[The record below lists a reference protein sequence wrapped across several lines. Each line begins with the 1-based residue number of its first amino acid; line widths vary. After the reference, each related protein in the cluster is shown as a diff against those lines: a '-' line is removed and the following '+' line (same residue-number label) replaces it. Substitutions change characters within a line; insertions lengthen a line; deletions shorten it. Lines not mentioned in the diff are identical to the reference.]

1 MQSKYQM
8 ALAMMEMQTEIMA
21 EKPKYYM
28 DFLECAANNYKYDYE
43 EKLMIFAQK
52 PYATACAS
60 LETWN
65 KLGRWVNRGAKGI
78 VLLDDRNPRYRL
90 RYVFDVSDTNSRYG
104 YEIHLWQMQQNYEQ
118 SVIGAMENHF
128 GELTRTEY
136 TEVALLE
143 LSDHVVKDNLT
154 DYFDHIEALSPGIF
168 DDENVKNE
176 VTNLVVN
183 SVTYMVW
190 KRCGY
195 DTSKIFTEDVF
206 ENSIRHLNKQT
217 LSVIGEASSD
227 ISRTILL
234 EIGEAVKEA
243 ARDEAQNRTFEKEKK
258 IDDNIGEK
266 YNSERRIEHG
276 TELQAGGRDSN
287 PGYGSTGESENREV
301 RNDEVPLPPRE
312 QTPDVHNDDDRGQ
325 AERASG
331 TDRPGSDRDDGTP
344 HEADGGERGSDRNAE
359 SDGSDEVGT
368 DDELDPQFGGGNGT
382 ERTDPELK
390 TELPGCM
397 PDVLIQALRHGDYLA
412 ESKENIVSF
421 LSSET
426 SEDRK
431 NEYVRGLYKEGL
443 FAEMFKPNSTEH
455 IGYHATRDGLTI
467 YDGNYLTRTAE
478 SFFSW
483 NTTRELIEALIEDR
497 NYLDVPKTASQISIF
512 ENAPA
517 EKETQSV
524 KQEAGIASAEVLDN
538 LLRLGSATPNSTAR
552 IYGYYLRPGTE
563 AENIV
568 FLLEEYESDCIGFE
582 VNGKKYAAVWNE
594 SGVDIAE
601 GNSVAESASKVHY
614 EWETIEARIRE
625 LIESGQYISSSE
637 AEKAADVW
645 DDHVADKITS
655 LHWDYFENIPDEYLM
670 LTGHAGGFPSQKDF
684 YRGMLRHPHRKTELL
699 EEIRANIGRIS
710 EYPPRFKYN
719 FSPEYVEMLTRSYL
733 KEPKTYPAGNV
744 LPPAYYVSQD
754 KVDEYFIGDK
764 NYLNETKLGI
774 YSFFLNEKDAG
785 KRAKFMSER
794 YGIGGSGGHRYNTE
808 HDGKGLRIGGGL
820 EGFRQGEMLKW
831 SQVAKRIEQLIKAD
845 RFLNDKEKAYLDTY
859 EKKQV
864 ARCIQHFF
872 IDKPDDVPKP
882 YQGTFVDDH
891 TKEIIPQ
898 MEDADRFAEIRNI
911 MISAFEAETPDDR
924 HYLSDKENLE
934 TVRRYADGEYD
945 LFPGTPYR
953 AKETTSPKAENE
965 TAEEKTVPQEPNN
978 GLQNDY
984 DIHLGTEVYIGDR
997 EYVVDSLED
1006 TVELDDGTLFH
1017 EFMDKE
1023 TFYRRISENPLN
1035 DRLKIQRNE
1044 TVEVGD
1050 RQVIINPTVETEHLS
1065 DNTVD
1070 HVYIDTDEKQV
1081 RWMYYNPD
1089 SSQGGEY
1096 VISRLDFRN
1105 FIDAYENTLEDSS
1118 PDDPKAFDAFMD
1130 SISDMA
1136 DVEYSTVKTPDFFLA
1151 DSDYSVK
1158 PDYIGMDTKTVSAIY
1173 EKLYSLTT
1181 DLEAQRESDAY
1192 EAEFGADGYRVFP
1205 GNRPKDEIDVL
1216 YAVLSKLKIDDVVL
1230 SYDGNGL
1237 VAKDNDNEWHGKEFY
1252 AFLVNEAFV
1261 FEDDGTVLGLSDNL
1275 LSDFTEQA
1283 EKYGIKVRD
1292 NRLNPLWLD
1301 YSELKAEYPDHIL
1314 FYRVG
1319 DFYEVFGDDA
1329 ETAAGAL
1336 DLILT
1341 HRNIGLDK
1349 QVPMCGV
1356 PFHVLDS
1363 YVEKLVQAGCRVA
1376 VAEEQDGKNIT
1387 RKIGTEITEDL
1398 LKEKAETNIPEISI
1412 APPPPTRN
1420 GKIVPNVI
1428 YPEIHSDERKNF
1440 HIQND
1445 HVGEGTPTERFY
1457 HNIHAIELIK
1467 KLEDEHRLANDLEQ
1481 DILSDYVGWGGLPQF
1496 FEEDNPH
1503 YEELKNLLT
1512 EEEYASARE
1521 SSLTAFYTPPVVIK
1535 AMYQALENMGFRSG
1549 NLLEPSCGVGNFI
1562 GLVPDSMKNSQMFG
1576 VELDSISGRIAQQL
1590 YQSTSVAVQGFE
1602 KTELPDNFFDVAIGN
1617 VPFGNYK
1624 IPDKRYDKN
1633 NFLIHD
1639 YFFART
1645 LDKVRPGGIVAF
1657 ITSKGTM
1664 DKANPAVRK
1673 YIAQRADLIGAIR
1686 LPNDTFKAA
1695 AGTEVTSDILFLQK
1709 RDGLLDIEPDW
1720 VHLGKDENGL
1730 VMNQYFID
1738 NPDMILG
1745 EMKEVSGQFGPE
1757 TACVPYEDQSLE
1769 DLLRGA
1775 IQNINGSIMEYEADD
1790 PDITEDDTIPADP
1803 SVRNFS
1809 FTIVDDRIFYR
1820 ENSIMRPM
1828 ELSATGESRVKGLVA
1843 IRDSVRRLIELQTE
1857 DLIVL
1862 RILRKLPEL
1871 VTQLLRKLKIMYD

>member
-1 MQSKYQM
+1 MFWTVVLIILGILFA
-8 ALAMMEMQTEIMA
+8 ALLLLGIIALIKKPGSIYKNQPEQKNPMEGKKVIFVEDENDKENA
-21 EKPKYYM
+21 DGVRGHLEAVGVSEKRSGFYENITKRVLDVILSFGGLVVLSPVYLVLIIAIVVDDPGPVLFTQKRVGKDKQYFKLHKFRSM
-28 DFLECAANNYKYDYE
+28 KMSTPHDVPTHMLENPDQYITKVGKFIRAHSLD
-43 EKLMIFAQK
+43 
-52 PYATACAS
+52 ATACAS

-118 SVIGAMENHF
+118 SVIGTMENHF

-195 DTSKIFTEDVF
+195 DTSKIFTEDIF
-206 ENSIRHLNKQT
+206 ENGIRYLNKQT

-243 ARDEAQNRTFEKEKK
+243 AREEAQNRTFEKEKK

-301 RNDEVPLPPRE
+301 RNDEIPLPPRE

-344 HEADGGERGSDRNAE
+344 HEADVGEGGRDRDTE

-368 DDELDPQFGGGNGT
+368 DDELDSELGGGDGT

-426 SEDRK
+426 NEDRK

-524 KQEAGIASAEVLDN
+524 KQETGVASTEVLDN

-601 GNSVAESASKVHY
+601 GNSVAESVSKVHY

-684 YRGMLRHPHRKTELL
+684 YRGMLRHPHRKVELL
-699 EEIRANIGRIS
+699 EEIRTNIGRIS

-820 EGFRQGEMLKW
+820 DGFRQGEMLKW

-872 IDKPDDVPKP
+872 IGKPDDVPKP

-911 MISAFEAETPDDR
+911 MTSAFEAESPDGCTTIPILHR
-924 HYLSDKENLE
+924 AASMLSADLISKTLSTLMKICWK
-934 TVRRYADGEYD
+934 TVRR
-945 LFPGTPYR
+945 
-953 AKETTSPKAENE
+953 
-965 TAEEKTVPQEPNN
+965 
-978 GLQNDY
+978 
-984 DIHLGTEVYIGDR
+984 
-997 EYVVDSLED
+997 
-1006 TVELDDGTLFH
+1006 
-1017 EFMDKE
+1017 
-1023 TFYRRISENPLN
+1023 
-1035 DRLKIQRNE
+1035 
-1044 TVEVGD
+1044 
-1050 RQVIINPTVETEHLS
+1050 
-1065 DNTVD
+1065 
-1070 HVYIDTDEKQV
+1070 
-1081 RWMYYNPD
+1081 
-1089 SSQGGEY
+1089 
-1096 VISRLDFRN
+1096 
-1105 FIDAYENTLEDSS
+1105 
-1118 PDDPKAFDAFMD
+1118 
-1130 SISDMA
+1130 
-1136 DVEYSTVKTPDFFLA
+1136 
-1151 DSDYSVK
+1151 
-1158 PDYIGMDTKTVSAIY
+1158 
-1173 EKLYSLTT
+1173 
-1181 DLEAQRESDAY
+1181 
-1192 EAEFGADGYRVFP
+1192 
-1205 GNRPKDEIDVL
+1205 
-1216 YAVLSKLKIDDVVL
+1216 
-1230 SYDGNGL
+1230 
-1237 VAKDNDNEWHGKEFY
+1237 
-1252 AFLVNEAFV
+1252 
-1261 FEDDGTVLGLSDNL
+1261 
-1275 LSDFTEQA
+1275 
-1283 EKYGIKVRD
+1283 
-1292 NRLNPLWLD
+1292 
-1301 YSELKAEYPDHIL
+1301 
-1314 FYRVG
+1314 
-1319 DFYEVFGDDA
+1319 
-1329 ETAAGAL
+1329 
-1336 DLILT
+1336 
-1341 HRNIGLDK
+1341 
-1349 QVPMCGV
+1349 
-1356 PFHVLDS
+1356 
-1363 YVEKLVQAGCRVA
+1363 
-1376 VAEEQDGKNIT
+1376 
-1387 RKIGTEITEDL
+1387 
-1398 LKEKAETNIPEISI
+1398 
-1412 APPPPTRN
+1412 
-1420 GKIVPNVI
+1420 
-1428 YPEIHSDERKNF
+1428 
-1440 HIQND
+1440 
-1445 HVGEGTPTERFY
+1445 
-1457 HNIHAIELIK
+1457 
-1467 KLEDEHRLANDLEQ
+1467 
-1481 DILSDYVGWGGLPQF
+1481 
-1496 FEEDNPH
+1496 
-1503 YEELKNLLT
+1503 
-1512 EEEYASARE
+1512 
-1521 SSLTAFYTPPVVIK
+1521 
-1535 AMYQALENMGFRSG
+1535 
-1549 NLLEPSCGVGNFI
+1549 
-1562 GLVPDSMKNSQMFG
+1562 
-1576 VELDSISGRIAQQL
+1576 
-1590 YQSTSVAVQGFE
+1590 
-1602 KTELPDNFFDVAIGN
+1602 
-1617 VPFGNYK
+1617 
-1624 IPDKRYDKN
+1624 
-1633 NFLIHD
+1633 
-1639 YFFART
+1639 
-1645 LDKVRPGGIVAF
+1645 
-1657 ITSKGTM
+1657 
-1664 DKANPAVRK
+1664 
-1673 YIAQRADLIGAIR
+1673 
-1686 LPNDTFKAA
+1686 
-1695 AGTEVTSDILFLQK
+1695 
-1709 RDGLLDIEPDW
+1709 
-1720 VHLGKDENGL
+1720 
-1730 VMNQYFID
+1730 
-1738 NPDMILG
+1738 
-1745 EMKEVSGQFGPE
+1745 
-1757 TACVPYEDQSLE
+1757 
-1769 DLLRGA
+1769 
-1775 IQNINGSIMEYEADD
+1775 
-1790 PDITEDDTIPADP
+1790 TI
-1803 SVRNFS
+1803 
-1809 FTIVDDRIFYR
+1809 
-1820 ENSIMRPM
+1820 
-1828 ELSATGESRVKGLVA
+1828 
-1843 IRDSVRRLIELQTE
+1843 
-1857 DLIVL
+1857 
-1862 RILRKLPEL
+1862 RKLLMPSW
-1871 VTQLLRKLKIMYD
+1871 IP